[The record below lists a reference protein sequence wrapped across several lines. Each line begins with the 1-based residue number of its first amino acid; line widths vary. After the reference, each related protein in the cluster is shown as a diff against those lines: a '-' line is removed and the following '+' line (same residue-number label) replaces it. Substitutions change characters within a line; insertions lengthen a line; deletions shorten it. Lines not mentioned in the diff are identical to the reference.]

1 MTHPHGPHCRNTPAW
16 HATEERAERALLDE
30 HIRTLSKESSMA
42 PTMFDPEGE
51 PAPTPQDDDLEQAA

>member
-1 MTHPHGPHCRNTPAW
+1 MTHPHGLYLRNTPAW

-42 PTMFDPEGE
+42 PTSPEGE
-51 PAPTPQDDDLEQAA
+51 PAPVPEDDDLEQAA